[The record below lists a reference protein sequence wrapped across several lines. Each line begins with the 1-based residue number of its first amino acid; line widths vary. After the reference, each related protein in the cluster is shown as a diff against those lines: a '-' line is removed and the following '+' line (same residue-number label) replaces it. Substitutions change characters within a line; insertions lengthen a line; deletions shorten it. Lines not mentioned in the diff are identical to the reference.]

1 MKLKK
6 LVVLA
11 LVGGV
16 LASGMSVAEGAKR
29 RKIVK
34 WIPQESTLFQRNET
48 DSCNAENYF
57 LSKTDG
63 EDLDCNYLNHFVW
76 PALGFVPATYPAT
89 DGVPFILDAK
99 RAITGVITMRSANG
113 VGAGAATVTV
123 ELLGETGGEE
133 VAIGQ
138 YVGEYD
144 AAPNGTYTFEY
155 EIDSDNALNRK
166 KFTSLSMTV
175 TPAGET
181 VGNPA
186 VIEHDTPP
194 AHIVLP
200 TLKKKIIWK

>member
-1 MKLKK
+1 MKLKS
-6 LVVLA
+6 LLALA
-11 LVGGV
+11 LVAGV
-16 LASGMSVAEGAKR
+16 VASSLATADAAKR

-48 DSCNAENYF
+48 DNCNAPNYF

-76 PALGFVPATYPAT
+76 PALGFVPAAYPAT

-99 RAITGVITMRSANG
+99 KAITGVITMRSANG
-113 VGAGAATVTV
+113 VGAGSASVTV
-123 ELLGETGGEE
+123 QLVGETGGEE
-133 VAIGQ
+133 VAIGEF
-138 YVGEYD
+138 VGEYD

-166 KFTSLSMTV
+166 KFTSLTMTV
-175 TPAGET
+175 TPDGQT

-186 VIEHDTPP
+186 VIEHDEPP
-194 AHIVLP
+194 AQIVLP
-200 TLKKKIIWK
+200 TLKKKVIRR